1 MEAVIFF
8 LMSSLLW
15 AVGYPVMAY
24 PYAKKLKKEYGCP
37 GGIFV
42 FAVFTALSIFATPF
56 IAYVIFV
63 AVWFGRVLTAVPLLL
78 YPFCIIYG
86 LSLFYK
92 SFSQNRNNKAVWYLI
107 AIWGALILLV
117 LSFFLILE
125 SY

>member
-24 PYAKKLKKEYGCP
+24 PYAKKLKTEYGCP
-37 GGIFV
+37 SGIFV

-107 AIWGALILLV
+107 AIWGVLILLV

-125 SY
+125 TY